1 MMNIFN
7 ETEEERNRKAHSL
20 IQRALSYHYSGICVY
35 PVYPEEPLDY
45 NVSIYK
51 RLRQPPMWEE
61 TWNGKTQDEEDIR
74 KFKWKDAVNVYAVVG
89 KNGIRVISLR
99 DGSDRLLDTALYLL
113 DLPFDYFWSCREYCY
128 SGYNYIIV
136 ECPDD
141 GIENFNSVSDGI
153 ELIWQ
158 GYFTL
163 PDSHYPI
170 FPYKQGK
177 PLHVDKDKLLNCI
190 ETLRKASRNTSFELA
205 LMAERDKG
213 KWKKQ
218 NNQVPY
224 TPKIKKEK
232 KPLLNRIVDN
242 ILGWFS
248 LLGTLF
254 AIGLAI
260 FLFVMVTGWLFRG
273 CQNTDTENY
282 DYDPGIVRR
291 H

>member
-1 MMNIFN
+1 MINIFN
-7 ETEEERNRKAHSL
+7 DTEEERKRKAHSL
-20 IQRALSYHYSGICVY
+20 IQRALSYYHSGICVY
-35 PVYPEEPLDY
+35 PVYPEQPLDY

-51 RLRQPPMWEE
+51 SLKNPPIWEE

-74 KFKWKDAVNVYAVVG
+74 KFKWKDAVNVYAVAG
-89 KNGIRVISLR
+89 KNGVRVISLKG
-99 DGSDRLLDTALYLL
+99 GSERLLDTALYLL
-113 DLPFDYFWSCREYCY
+113 DLPIDYYWSGRKYCY

-141 GIENFNSVSDGI
+141 GIGNFNSESDGI

-163 PDSHYPI
+163 PESHYPI
-170 FPYKQGK
+170 SPYKQGK
-177 PLHVDKDKLLNCI
+177 PLHIDKDKLLSCI
-190 ETLRKASRNTSFELA
+190 ETLRKASRNTSIELA
-205 LMAERDKG
+205 LVAEQNKG
-213 KWKKQ
+213 TWKNH

-224 TPKIKKEK
+224 SPKIKIEK
-232 KPLLNRIVDN
+232 KSLLNRIVGN

-260 FLFVMVTGWLFRG
+260 FLFVMVTGWLLRG
-273 CQNTDTENY
+273 CQNTHSENY
-282 DYDPGIVRR
+282 DYDPGLSIIK
-291 H
+291 

>member
-1 MMNIFN
+1 
-7 ETEEERNRKAHSL
+7 
-20 IQRALSYHYSGICVY
+20 
-35 PVYPEEPLDY
+35 
-45 NVSIYK
+45 
-51 RLRQPPMWEE
+51 MWEE